1 MSALPDPIS
10 AHVELLFSDMNGVPR
25 GKVIDG
31 ATLKPGYRPHMG
43 LSVLFQTITGEYAD
57 ILDRLN
63 PKDEDM
69 LLEPDWST
77 YRTTPWKEDDHSQV
91 ICRSLSKNGQPTT
104 VDSRNILIEVLN
116 QYAQVGWFPIVAPE
130 VEFYLVQPVKDPR
143 NALVPA
149 TGQDGRLESG
159 GESFSIDAL
168 DKFEDFFA
176 TLRQSCAKANIQLEG
191 LIHEM
196 GPGQI
201 ELNVGHGDALDKADQ
216 LFLLKRAVKACALKC
231 GMTATFMA
239 KPIEEAAGSGLHI
252 HTSMNDADGNN
263 VFALQDGQATVMLK
277 HYIAGLQYY
286 LPRAFALFSPTIN
299 SYKRFVPDL
308 SAPVNLEWGYDNRT
322 TGFRIPYDTDENGR
336 VENRI
341 AGADANPYLFTAATL
356 GCGLLGIREKLEP
369 TEPVESNAYYLNLP
383 AAFPRDLGAALVE
396 LQNCQPIIDLIGKDF
411 IDSFVS
417 IKQMEIDHFQA
428 EISLWEQRYLCESL

>member
-1 MSALPDPIS
+1 MSAMPDPLS
-10 AHVELLFSDMNGVPR
+10 THVELLFSDMNGVPR
-25 GKVIDG
+25 GKVINRKS
-31 ATLKPGYRPHMG
+31 LKPGYNPHMS
-43 LSVLFQTITGEYAD
+43 LAVLFQTITGEYPD

-77 YRTTPWKEDDHSQV
+77 YRATPWKEDDHSQV
-91 ICRSLSKNGQPTT
+91 ICRSLTKKGEPTSI
-104 VDSRNILIEVLN
+104 DSRNILINILKE
-116 QYAQVGWFPIVAPE
+116 YSDIGWFPIVAPE
-130 VEFYLVQPVKDPR
+130 VEFYLVKPVKDPR
-143 NALVPA
+143 DALVPA

-168 DKFEDFFA
+168 DKFEDYFA
-176 TLRQSCAKANIQLEG
+176 TLRQSCAKANIELEG

-201 ELNVGHGDALDKADQ
+201 ELNVGHGDALQKADQ

-252 HTSMNDADGNN
+252 HTSMNDINGNN
-263 VFALQDGQATVMLK
+263 LFALEDGKATDTLK
-277 HYIAGLQYY
+277 HYIAGLQHY
-286 LPRAFALFSPTIN
+286 LPRAFALISPTIN
-299 SYKRFVPDL
+299 SYKRFVPNL
-308 SAPVNLEWGYDNRT
+308 SAPMNLEWGYDNRT
-322 TGFRIPYDTDENGR
+322 TGFRIPYDTDANGR

-356 GCGLLGIREKLEP
+356 ACGLLGVREKLEP
-369 TEPVESNAYYLNLP
+369 TPPVEVNAYNLP
-383 AAFPRDLGAALVE
+383 AAFPRDLGVALVV
-396 LQNCQPIIDLIGKDF
+396 LQNCQPIIDLMGRDF

-417 IKQMEIDHFQA
+417 IKLMEIAHFQA

>member
-31 ATLKPGYRPHMG
+31 SSLKPGYRPHMG
-43 LSVLFQTITGEYAD
+43 FSLLFQTINGEYAD

-69 LLEPDWST
+69 QLEPDWST
-77 YRTTPWKEDDHSQV
+77 YRATPWKEDDHSQV
-91 ICRSLSKNGQPTT
+91 ICRSLNKNGQPTT
-104 VDSRNILIEVLN
+104 VDSRNVLLEILG
-116 QYAQVGWFPIVAPE
+116 QYALAGWFPIVAPE
-130 VEFYLVQPVKDPR
+130 VEFYLVQPVQDPR

-149 TGQDGRLESG
+149 TGQNGRLESG

-176 TLRQSCAKANIQLEG
+176 TLRQTCAKANIQLEG

-231 GMTATFMA
+231 NMTATFMA
-239 KPIEEAAGSGLHI
+239 KPIEAAAGSGLHI

-263 VFALQDGQATVMLK
+263 VFALQDGQAKAMLRY
-277 HYIAGLQYY
+277 YIGGLQHY
-286 LPRAFALFSPTIN
+286 LPRAFALFSPSIN

-356 GCGLLGIREKLEP
+356 ACGLLGIREKLEP
-369 TEPVESNAYYLNLP
+369 RAPVEGNAYYLKLP

-428 EISLWEQRYLCESL
+428 EISLWEQRYLCELL

>member
-1 MSALPDPIS
+1 
-10 AHVELLFSDMNGVPR
+10 
-25 GKVIDG
+25 
-31 ATLKPGYRPHMG
+31 
-43 LSVLFQTITGEYAD
+43 
-57 ILDRLN
+57 
-63 PKDEDM
+63 
-69 LLEPDWST
+69 
-77 YRTTPWKEDDHSQV
+77 
-91 ICRSLSKNGQPTT
+91 
-104 VDSRNILIEVLN
+104 
-116 QYAQVGWFPIVAPE
+116 
-130 VEFYLVQPVKDPR
+130 
-143 NALVPA
+143 
-149 TGQDGRLESG
+149 
-159 GESFSIDAL
+159 
-168 DKFEDFFA
+168 
-176 TLRQSCAKANIQLEG
+176 
-191 LIHEM
+191 
-196 GPGQI
+196 
-201 ELNVGHGDALDKADQ
+201 
-216 LFLLKRAVKACALKC
+216 
-231 GMTATFMA
+231 MA

-356 GCGLLGIREKLEP
+356 ACGLLGIREKLEP

>member
-1 MSALPDPIS
+1 
-10 AHVELLFSDMNGVPR
+10 
-25 GKVIDG
+25 
-31 ATLKPGYRPHMG
+31 
-43 LSVLFQTITGEYAD
+43 
-57 ILDRLN
+57 
-63 PKDEDM
+63 M

-77 YRTTPWKEDDHSQV
+77 YRATPWKEDDHSQV
-91 ICRSLSKNGQPTT
+91 ICRTLTKNGVATGI
-104 VDSRNILIEVLN
+104 DSRNVLINILGE
-116 QYAQVGWFPIVAPE
+116 YAKLGWFPIVAPE
-130 VEFYLVQPVKDPR
+130 VEFYLVQPVTDPR

-168 DKFEDFFA
+168 DKFEDYFA
-176 TLRQSCAKANIQLEG
+176 TLRQSCAKANIQIEG

-201 ELNVGHGDALDKADQ
+201 ELNVGHGDALQKADQ

-252 HTSMNDADGNN
+252 HTSMNDAEGKNI
-263 VFALQDGQATVMLK
+263 FALVDGEATAMLR
-277 HYIAGLQYY
+277 HYIAGLQHY

-308 SAPVNLEWGYDNRT
+308 SAPLNLEWGYDNRT
-322 TGFRIPYDTDENGR
+322 AGFRIPYDSDENGR

-341 AGADANPYLFTAATL
+341 AGADANHYLFTAASL
-356 GCGLLGIREKLEP
+356 ACGLLGVREKLEP
-369 TEPVESNAYYLNLP
+369 RAPVEGNAYNLNLP
-383 AAFPRDLGAALVE
+383 AAFPRDLGAALVD
-396 LQNCQPIIDLIGKDF
+396 LQNCQPIIDLMGRDF

-417 IKQMEIDHFQA
+417 VKLDEIGHFQA

>member
-31 ATLKPGYRPHMG
+31 SSLKPGYRPHMG
-43 LSVLFQTITGEYAD
+43 FSLLFQTINGEYAD

-69 LLEPDWST
+69 QLEPDWST
-77 YRTTPWKEDDHSQV
+77 YRATPWKEDDHSQV
-91 ICRSLSKNGQPTT
+91 ICRSLNKNGQPTT
-104 VDSRNILIEVLN
+104 VDSRNVLLEILG
-116 QYAQVGWFPIVAPE
+116 QYALAGWFPIVAPE
-130 VEFYLVQPVKDPR
+130 VEFYLVQPVQDPR

-149 TGQDGRLESG
+149 TGQNGRLESG

-176 TLRQSCAKANIQLEG
+176 TLCQTCAKANIQLEG

-231 GMTATFMA
+231 NMTATFMA
-239 KPIEEAAGSGLHI
+239 KPIEAAAGSGLHI

-263 VFALQDGQATVMLK
+263 VFALQDGQAKAMLRY
-277 HYIAGLQYY
+277 YIGGLQHY
-286 LPRAFALFSPTIN
+286 LPRAFALFSPSIN

-356 GCGLLGIREKLEP
+356 ACGLLGIREKLEP
-369 TEPVESNAYYLNLP
+369 RAPVEGNAYYLKLP

-428 EISLWEQRYLCESL
+428 EISLWEQRYLCELL

>member
-1 MSALPDPIS
+1 
-10 AHVELLFSDMNGVPR
+10 
-25 GKVIDG
+25 
-31 ATLKPGYRPHMG
+31 
-43 LSVLFQTITGEYAD
+43 
-57 ILDRLN
+57 
-63 PKDEDM
+63 
-69 LLEPDWST
+69 
-77 YRTTPWKEDDHSQV
+77 
-91 ICRSLSKNGQPTT
+91 
-104 VDSRNILIEVLN
+104 
-116 QYAQVGWFPIVAPE
+116 VGWFPIVAPE

-356 GCGLLGIREKLEP
+356 ACGLLGIREKLEP

>member
-1 MSALPDPIS
+1 MSAMPDPLS
-10 AHVELLFSDMNGVPR
+10 THVELLFSDMNGVPR
-25 GKVIDG
+25 GKVINRKS
-31 ATLKPGYRPHMG
+31 LKPGYNPHMS
-43 LSVLFQTITGEYAD
+43 LAVLFQTITGEYPD

-77 YRTTPWKEDDHSQV
+77 YRATPWKEDDHSQV
-91 ICRSLSKNGQPTT
+91 ICRSLTKKGEPTS
-104 VDSRNILIEVLN
+104 VDSRNILINILKE
-116 QYAQVGWFPIVAPE
+116 YSDIGWFPIVAPE
-130 VEFYLVQPVKDPR
+130 VEFYLVKPVKDPR
-143 NALVPA
+143 DALVPA

-168 DKFEDFFA
+168 DKFEDYFA
-176 TLRQSCAKANIQLEG
+176 TLRQSCAKANIELEG

-201 ELNVGHGDALDKADQ
+201 ELNVGHGDALQKADQ

-252 HTSMNDADGNN
+252 HTSMNDINGNN
-263 VFALQDGQATVMLK
+263 LFALEDGKATDTLK
-277 HYIAGLQYY
+277 HYIAGLQHY
-286 LPRAFALFSPTIN
+286 LPRAFALISPTIN
-299 SYKRFVPDL
+299 SYKRFVPNL
-308 SAPVNLEWGYDNRT
+308 SAPMNLEWGYDNRT
-322 TGFRIPYDTDENGR
+322 TGFRIPYDTDANGR

-356 GCGLLGIREKLEP
+356 ACGLLGVREKLEP
-369 TEPVESNAYYLNLP
+369 TPPVEVNAYNLP
-383 AAFPRDLGAALVE
+383 AAFPRDLGVALVV
-396 LQNCQPIIDLIGKDF
+396 LQNCQPIIDLMGRDF

-417 IKQMEIDHFQA
+417 IKLMEIAHFQA

>member
-1 MSALPDPIS
+1 MTALPEPLS

-31 ATLKPGYRPHMG
+31 SSLKPGFRPHMG
-43 LSVLFQTITGEYAD
+43 LSVLLQTITGGYAD
-57 ILDRLN
+57 VLERLN

-77 YRTTPWKEDDHSQV
+77 YRATPWKEDDHSQV
-91 ICRSLSKNGQPTT
+91 ICRTLTKNGVATGI
-104 VDSRNILIEVLN
+104 DSRNVLINILGE
-116 QYAQVGWFPIVAPE
+116 YAKLGWFPIVAPE
-130 VEFYLVQPVKDPR
+130 VEFYLVQPVTDPR

-168 DKFEDFFA
+168 DKFEDYFA
-176 TLRQSCAKANIQLEG
+176 TLRQSCAKANIQIEG

-201 ELNVGHGDALDKADQ
+201 ELNVGHGDALQKADQ

-252 HTSMNDADGNN
+252 HTSMNDAEGKNI
-263 VFALQDGQATVMLK
+263 FALVDGEATAMLR
-277 HYIAGLQYY
+277 HYIAGLQHY

-308 SAPVNLEWGYDNRT
+308 SAPLNLEWGYYNRT
-322 TGFRIPYDTDENGR
+322 AGFRIPYDSDENGR

-341 AGADANPYLFTAATL
+341 AGADANPYLFTAASL
-356 GCGLLGIREKLEP
+356 ACGLLGVREKLEP
-369 TEPVESNAYYLNLP
+369 RAPVEGNAYNLNLP
-383 AAFPRDLGAALVE
+383 AAFPRDLGAALVD
-396 LQNCQPIIDLIGKDF
+396 LQNCQPIIDLMGRDF

-417 IKQMEIDHFQA
+417 VKLDEIGHFQA

>member
-1 MSALPDPIS
+1 MSALPNPIS

-31 ATLKPGYRPHMG
+31 SSLKPGYRPHMG
-43 LSVLFQTITGEYAD
+43 FSLLFQTINGEYAD

-69 LLEPDWST
+69 QLEPDWST
-77 YRTTPWKEDDHSQV
+77 YRATPWKEDDHSQV
-91 ICRSLSKNGQPTT
+91 ICRSLNKNGQPTT
-104 VDSRNILIEVLN
+104 VDSRNVLLEILG
-116 QYAQVGWFPIVAPE
+116 QYALAGWFPIVAPE
-130 VEFYLVQPVKDPR
+130 VEFYLVQPVQDPR

-149 TGQDGRLESG
+149 TGQNGRLESG

-176 TLRQSCAKANIQLEG
+176 TLRQTCAKANIQLEG

-231 GMTATFMA
+231 NMTATFMA
-239 KPIEEAAGSGLHI
+239 KPIEAAAGSGLHI

-263 VFALQDGQATVMLK
+263 VFALQDGQAKAMLRY
-277 HYIAGLQYY
+277 YIGGLQHY
-286 LPRAFALFSPTIN
+286 LPRAFALFSPSIN

-356 GCGLLGIREKLEP
+356 ACGLLGIREKLEP
-369 TEPVESNAYYLNLP
+369 RAPVEGNAYYLKLP

-428 EISLWEQRYLCESL
+428 EISLWEQRYLCELL

>member
-31 ATLKPGYRPHMG
+31 SSLKPGYRPHMG
-43 LSVLFQTITGEYAD
+43 FSLLFQTINGEYAD

-69 LLEPDWST
+69 QLEPDWST
-77 YRTTPWKEDDHSQV
+77 YRATPWKEDDHSQV
-91 ICRSLSKNGQPTT
+91 ICRSLNKNGQPTT
-104 VDSRNILIEVLN
+104 VDSRNVLLEILG
-116 QYAQVGWFPIVAPE
+116 QYALAGWFPIVAPE
-130 VEFYLVQPVKDPR
+130 VEFYLVQPVQDPR

-149 TGQDGRLESG
+149 TGQNGRLESG

-176 TLRQSCAKANIQLEG
+176 TLRQTCAKANIQLEG

-231 GMTATFMA
+231 NMTATFMA
-239 KPIEEAAGSGLHI
+239 KPIEAAAGSGLHI

-263 VFALQDGQATVMLK
+263 VFALQDGQAKAMLRY
-277 HYIAGLQYY
+277 YIGGLQHY
-286 LPRAFALFSPTIN
+286 LPRAFALFSPSIN

-356 GCGLLGIREKLEP
+356 ACGLLGIREKLEP
-369 TEPVESNAYYLNLP
+369 RAPVEGNAYYLKLP

-428 EISLWEQRYLCESL
+428 EISMWEQRYLCELL

>member
-1 MSALPDPIS
+1 MTALPEPLS

-31 ATLKPGYRPHMG
+31 SSLKPGFRPHMG
-43 LSVLFQTITGEYAD
+43 LSVLLQTITGGYAD
-57 ILDRLN
+57 VLERLN

-77 YRTTPWKEDDHSQV
+77 YRATTWKEDDHSQV
-91 ICRSLSKNGQPTT
+91 ICRTLTKNGVATGIY
-104 VDSRNILIEVLN
+104 SRNVLINILGE
-116 QYAQVGWFPIVAPE
+116 YAKLGWFPIVAPE
-130 VEFYLVQPVKDPR
+130 VEFYLVQPVTDPR

-168 DKFEDFFA
+168 DKFEDYFA
-176 TLRQSCAKANIQLEG
+176 TLRQSCAKANIQIEG

-201 ELNVGHGDALDKADQ
+201 ELNVGHGDALQKADQ

-252 HTSMNDADGNN
+252 HTSMNDAEGKNI
-263 VFALQDGQATVMLK
+263 FALVDGEATAMLR
-277 HYIAGLQYY
+277 HYIAGLQHY

-308 SAPVNLEWGYDNRT
+308 SAPLNLEWGYDNRT
-322 TGFRIPYDTDENGR
+322 AGFRIPYDSDENGR

-341 AGADANPYLFTAATL
+341 AGADANPYLFTAASL
-356 GCGLLGIREKLEP
+356 ACGLLGVREKLEP
-369 TEPVESNAYYLNLP
+369 RAPVEGNAYNLNLP
-383 AAFPRDLGAALVE
+383 AAFPRDLGAALVD
-396 LQNCQPIIDLIGKDF
+396 LQNCQPIIDLMGRDF

-417 IKQMEIDHFQA
+417 VKLDEIGHFQA

>member
-1 MSALPDPIS
+1 MSALPDPLS
-10 AHVELLFSDMNGVPR
+10 NHVELLFSDMNGVPR
-25 GKVIDG
+25 GKVVDKRS
-31 ATLKPGYRPHMG
+31 LKPGYRPHMG
-43 LSVLFQTITGEYAD
+43 LSVLFQTINGEYPE

-69 LLEPDWST
+69 LLQPDWST
-77 YRTTPWKEDDHSQV
+77 YRPTPWKEDDHSQV
-91 ICRSLSKNGQPTT
+91 ICQSLTKDGKPTN
-104 VDSRNILIEVLN
+104 VDTRNILIKILRE
-116 QYAQVGWFPIVAPE
+116 YAEVGWFPIVAPE
-130 VEFYLVQPVKDPR
+130 AEFYLVKPVNDLR
-143 NALVPA
+143 DALEPA
-149 TGQDGRLESG
+149 TGRDGRLETG

-168 DKFEDFFA
+168 DKFEDYFA
-176 TLRQSCAKANIQLEG
+176 TLRQTCAKANIELEG

-201 ELNVGHGDALDKADQ
+201 EINVGHGDALEKADQ

-252 HTSMNDADGNN
+252 HTSMNDEAGNN
-263 VFALQDGQATVMLK
+263 LFALQDGEATSMLK

-308 SAPVNLEWGYDNRT
+308 SAPMNLEWGYDNRT
-322 TGFRIPYDTDENGR
+322 TGFRVPFDTDANGR

-356 GCGLLGIREKLEP
+356 ACGLIGVREKLQP
-369 TEPVESNAYYLNLP
+369 REPVEGSAFNLP

-396 LQNCQPIIDLIGKDF
+396 LENCEPIIDLMGRDF
-411 IDSFVS
+411 IDSFIS
-417 IKQMEIDHFQA
+417 IKSMEIAHFQA
-428 EISLWEQRYLCESL
+428 EISLWEQRYLCEAL

>member
-1 MSALPDPIS
+1 MSAMPSPLS
-10 AHVELLFSDMNGVPR
+10 THVELLFSDMNGVPR
-25 GKVIDG
+25 GKVINRKS
-31 ATLKPGYRPHMG
+31 LKPGYNPHMS
-43 LSVLFQTITGEYAD
+43 LSVLFQTITGEYPD

-77 YRTTPWKEDDHSQV
+77 YRATPWKEDDHSQV
-91 ICRSLSKNGQPTT
+91 ICRSLTKKGEPTSI
-104 VDSRNILIEVLN
+104 DSRNILISILKE
-116 QYAQVGWFPIVAPE
+116 YSDIGWFPIVAPE
-130 VEFYLVQPVKDPR
+130 VEFYLVKPVKDPR
-143 NALVPA
+143 DALVPA

-168 DKFEDFFA
+168 DKFEDFFS
-176 TLRQSCAKANIQLEG
+176 TLRKSCAKANIQLEG

-201 ELNVGHGDALDKADQ
+201 ELNVGHGDALQKADQ

-252 HTSMNDADGNN
+252 HTSMNDINGNN
-263 VFALQDGQATVMLK
+263 LFALEDGKATETLK
-277 HYIAGLQYY
+277 HYIAGLQHY
-286 LPRAFALFSPTIN
+286 LPRAFALISPTIN

-308 SAPVNLEWGYDNRT
+308 SAPMNLEWGYDNRT
-322 TGFRIPYDTDENGR
+322 TGFRIPYDTDANGR

-356 GCGLLGIREKLEP
+356 ACGLLGVREKLEP
-369 TEPVESNAYYLNLP
+369 TPPVEVNAYDLP
-383 AAFPRDLGAALVE
+383 AAFPRDLGVALVV
-396 LQNCQPIIDLIGKDF
+396 LQNCQPIIDLMGRDF

-417 IKQMEIDHFQA
+417 IKLMEIAHFQA

>member
-1 MSALPDPIS
+1 MSAMPDPLS
-10 AHVELLFSDMNGVPR
+10 THVELLFSDMNGVPR
-25 GKVIDG
+25 GKVINRKS
-31 ATLKPGYRPHMG
+31 LKPGYNPHMS
-43 LSVLFQTITGEYAD
+43 LAVLFQTITGEYPD

-77 YRTTPWKEDDHSQV
+77 YRATPWKEDDHSQV
-91 ICRSLSKNGQPTT
+91 ICRSLTKKGEPTS
-104 VDSRNILIEVLN
+104 VDSRNILINILKE
-116 QYAQVGWFPIVAPE
+116 YSDIGWFPIVAPE
-130 VEFYLVQPVKDPR
+130 VEFYLVKPVKDPR
-143 NALVPA
+143 DALVPA

-168 DKFEDFFA
+168 DKFEDFFS
-176 TLRQSCAKANIQLEG
+176 TLRKSCAKANIQLEG

-201 ELNVGHGDALDKADQ
+201 ELNVGHGDALQKADQ

-252 HTSMNDADGNN
+252 HTSMNDINGNN
-263 VFALQDGQATVMLK
+263 LFALEDGKATDTLK
-277 HYIAGLQYY
+277 HYIAGLQHY
-286 LPRAFALFSPTIN
+286 LPRAFALISPTIN
-299 SYKRFVPDL
+299 SYKRFVPNL
-308 SAPVNLEWGYDNRT
+308 SAPMNLEWGYDNRT
-322 TGFRIPYDTDENGR
+322 TGFRIPYDTDANGR

-356 GCGLLGIREKLEP
+356 ACGLLGVREKLEP
-369 TEPVESNAYYLNLP
+369 TPPVEVNAYNLP
-383 AAFPRDLGAALVE
+383 AAFPRDLGVALVV
-396 LQNCQPIIDLIGKDF
+396 LQNCQPIIDLMGRDF

-417 IKQMEIDHFQA
+417 IKLMEIAHFQA

>member
-31 ATLKPGYRPHMG
+31 SSLKPGYRPHMG
-43 LSVLFQTITGEYAD
+43 FSLLFQTINGEYAD

-69 LLEPDWST
+69 QLEPDWST
-77 YRTTPWKEDDHSQV
+77 YRATPWKEDDHSQV
-91 ICRSLSKNGQPTT
+91 ICRSLNKNGQPTT
-104 VDSRNILIEVLN
+104 VDSRNVLLEILG
-116 QYAQVGWFPIVAPE
+116 QYALAGWFPIVAPE
-130 VEFYLVQPVKDPR
+130 VEFYLVQPVQDPR

-149 TGQDGRLESG
+149 TGQNGRLESG

-176 TLRQSCAKANIQLEG
+176 TLRQTCAKANIQLEG

-231 GMTATFMA
+231 NMTATFMA
-239 KPIEEAAGSGLHI
+239 KPIEAAAGSGLHI

-263 VFALQDGQATVMLK
+263 VFALQDGQATAMLRY
-277 HYIAGLQYY
+277 YIGGLQHY
-286 LPRAFALFSPTIN
+286 LPRAFALFSPSIN

-356 GCGLLGIREKLEP
+356 ACGLLGIREKLEP
-369 TEPVESNAYYLNLP
+369 RAPVEGNAYYLKLP

-428 EISLWEQRYLCESL
+428 EISLWEQRYLCELL